1 MKFRGSPPPAH
12 THLTQP
18 DLGEKKKRRRRL
30 YFYSGI
36 SAATI
41 VSKVTWLPAALRCSA
56 LFLCSRQKETGVRAR
71 GGRYLLKGATDL
83 HRFRADGGKKNYNVN
98 WRKINN
104 WRSGSDGRVVCFW
117 TDGVRALIEFET
129 TAAWCQWDQHGHR
142 TGSPQQLWAG
152 RQIYISFFIRAS
164 AVWKTEPGRR
174 VMGLQ
179 GQTQCVTNK
188 QKLYDQ

>member
-117 TDGVRALIEFET
+117 TDGVCALIEFET
-129 TAAWCQWDQHGHR
+129 TAAWCQWDQHATERDRRNSCGLVAKFI
-142 TGSPQQLWAG
+142 SPFSFAHQLYEKQSREDEWWDY
-152 RQIYISFFIRAS
+152 RD
-164 AVWKTEPGRR
+164 KHK
-174 VMGLQ
+174 
-179 GQTQCVTNK
+179 CVTNK